1 MKISVIVPTY
11 KPKDYLW
18 ECLNSLI
25 QQTFSKAD
33 FEVILVLNGCSEP
46 WLSEIDNYI
55 NEFMLYMNVK
65 LIHTD
70 VGGVSNARN
79 LALETATGQY
89 VTFIDDDDFVSP
101 GYLEHLFDK
110 TDPDTVVLS
119 NTIAFDDSTQTV
131 LQEYP
136 LSTVYNSCSKIK
148 KVGISSKV
156 RKYFSG
162 PCMKLI
168 PMKFIE
174 GRRFDVRFT
183 NGEDSLFMFLISEN
197 IKSIRFSNEEAIYYR
212 RYRASS
218 AITCKGTIK
227 DRLINSSKLIKEY
240 CVIALKH
247 RVDLLFF
254 ITRVLA
260 AIKSIFLTY

>member
-1 MKISVIVPTY
+1 MKISVIIPTY

-25 QQTFSKAD
+25 QQTFPKTD
-33 FEVILVLNGCSEP
+33 FEVILVLNGCDEP
-46 WLSEIDNYI
+46 WHSEIDNYI
-55 NEFMLYMNVK
+55 NEFMLDMNVK

-79 LALETATGQY
+79 LALDVAIGQY

-101 GYLEHLFDK
+101 CYLEQLSNQAKQDI
-110 TDPDTVVLS
+110 VVLS
-119 NTIAFDDSTQTV
+119 NTVAFDDSSKTI
-131 LQEYP
+131 LPEYQ
-136 LSTVYNSCSKIK
+136 LTNVYKSCSKVK

-168 PMKFIE
+168 PMKFIQ

-183 NGEDSLFMFLISEN
+183 NGEDSLFMFLISDSF
-197 IKSIRFSNEEAIYYR
+197 KTIRFSDEEAIYYR
-212 RYRASS
+212 RYREAS
-218 AITCKGTIK
+218 AITCKGSMK
-227 DRLINSSKLIKEY
+227 DRFINSFKLIKEY
-240 CVIALKH
+240 CIIALKYK
-247 RVDLLFF
+247 VNVLFF
-254 ITRVLA
+254 ITRVLG
-260 AIKSIFLTY
+260 AIKSIFFTY